1 MAIRRAA
8 AIWPAPRYAAKMIRK
23 RKLQAAAARRS
34 NPASAWHAVVRKT
47 AAGSFLQND
56 KNSMGNEPDFSK
68 PDWLLQT
75 ESILDA
81 MNEGVAV
88 LEAGRVLFVNE
99 ALRRMTGFQP
109 QEMIGRASTDFF
121 APEDLPFIQQQIE
134 QRQRNGHIRFEYDL
148 RGKSGAR
155 VPAIISSRT
164 FHTAEQRQFA
174 IVTCAD
180 IREQKSAEAR
190 LRQAILQLQESE
202 ARKDAMLRSALDCI
216 ITIDHHGKIIEFN
229 PAAEKT
235 FGYERGQVLGAELA
249 ATIVP
254 PALREAH
261 RRGMAH
267 YLATGQGPVLGR
279 RIQITGMRAD
289 GSEFPVELAIV
300 PIHLGEHPIFTAYLR
315 DITEPTRAEKE
326 LREAKEAAEAA
337 NQAKT
342 ELLAELKARHDELAV
357 TLQQLQIIQNKLEAE
372 NARKA
377 RELEEARRLQL
388 ALLPRTIPRLP
399 YLDIGVFMQT
409 ATEVGGDYYDFNVNS
424 EGGLT
429 VAIGD
434 ATGHGLQAGT
444 IVASTKSLFKALV
457 DEPAPARILK
467 KMSRA
472 LKSMGFHK
480 MFMGMTVAKFDRHR
494 LILSAAGMPSTLVH
508 RAATGL
514 TEEIVLKAMP
524 LGSFSNFKYQQKV
537 LKLQPGDTVLFMSDG
552 LYEIFN
558 TQEEM
563 LGESRI
569 IKLFAE
575 VAHQK
580 PCKIVRHLAKAA
592 KSWAGARALHD
603 DMTIVA
609 VQMK

>member
-1 MAIRRAA
+1 MK
-8 AIWPAPRYAAKMIRK
+8 P
-23 RKLQAAAARRS
+23 
-34 NPASAWHAVVRKT
+34 VR
-47 AAGSFLQND
+47 SFLL
-56 KNSMGNEPDFSK
+56 NENYSVRNETK
-68 PDWLLQT
+68 SARPDWLLQMET
-75 ESILDA
+75 FFDA

-99 ALRRMTGFQP
+99 AMRRMTGFQQ

-134 QRQRNGHIRFEYDL
+134 QRERNGHVRFEYGI
-148 RGKSGAR
+148 RGKAGAR
-155 VPAIISSRT
+155 VPALISSRT
-164 FHTAEQRQFA
+164 FHSTDQRQFA

-180 IREQKSAEAR
+180 IREQKLAEAR
-190 LRQAILQLQESE
+190 LRKANLQLQESE
-202 ARKDAMLRSALDCI
+202 ARKDAMLKSALDCI
-216 ITIDHHGKIIEFN
+216 ITIDHNGRIIEFN

-235 FGYERGQVLGAELA
+235 FGYKRARVIGNELA

-267 YLATGQGPVLGR
+267 YLATGEGPVLSK
-279 RIQITGMRAD
+279 RIQITGMRAE
-289 GSEFPVELAIV
+289 GTEFPVELAIV

-315 DITEPTRAEKE
+315 DITEPLRAEKE
-326 LREAKEAAEAA
+326 LREAKEAAETA
-337 NQAKT
+337 NHAKT
-342 ELLAELKARHDELAV
+342 ELLAELKARHDELEA
-357 TLQQLQIIQNKLEAE
+357 TLQQLKIIQSKLEAE

-388 ALLPRTIPRLP
+388 ALLPKTIPKLP
-399 YLDIGVFMQT
+399 YLEIAVFMQT
-409 ATEVGGDYYDFNVNS
+409 ATEVGGDYYDFNVNTD
-424 EGGLT
+424 GGLT

-457 DEPAPARILK
+457 DEPAPAQVLK

-472 LKSMGFHK
+472 LKSMGFRR

-494 LILSAAGMPSTLVH
+494 LILSSAGMPFTLVH
-508 RAATGL
+508 RAANGN
-514 TEEIVLKAMP
+514 TEEIALKAMP
-524 LGSFSNFKYQQKV
+524 LGSFSNFKYQQRI

-552 LYEIFN
+552 LYETFN

-563 LGESRI
+563 LGESRM
-569 IKLFAE
+569 IKLFTE
-575 VAHQK
+575 IAHQQ
-580 PCKIVRHLAKAA
+580 PRKIVRHLAGAA
-592 KSWAGARALHD
+592 RSWAGERALHD

-609 VQMK
+609 VKMK